1 MHDLKSRSISF
12 IISIALITVLLLFSK
27 TILFAIIFLVVLA
40 LVISIAL
47 WEFYKMAEK
56 KGAKPLYTLG
66 IIGTICYLVAV
77 FFSIFFVGW
86 TLVPQLIL
94 GALFFLLF
102 FQNLIRIRAPLT
114 SIAVSYFG
122 IFYVVV
128 SLAFIMKI
136 NFFYPVGAPISGQW
150 WLLYLL
156 VVTKSTDFA
165 AYFCGKFLGRNAL
178 APLISPKKT
187 IEGLIGGIACS
198 ILASFL
204 LVFLTPHV
212 YQELRTPWAFALIMA
227 LILSIFGQFGDLTE
241 SLIKRD
247 AGVKDSNRIKG
258 SGGILDMVDSM
269 IFTSPIFYLFLK
281 YGTAL

>member
-12 IISIALITVLLLFSK
+12 IISIAVITALLLFSK
-27 TILFAIIFLVVLA
+27 TILFAIIFFVVLA
-40 LVISIAL
+40 LVISVAL
-47 WEFYKMAEK
+47 WEFYKMSEN

-66 IIGTICYLVAV
+66 IIGALCYLSSV
-77 FFSIFFVGW
+77 FLSIFFVGW
-86 TLVPQLIL
+86 TLVPQLVL
-94 GALFFLLF
+94 GVLLFLFF
-102 FQNLIRIRAPLT
+102 FQNLIRIRAPLI
-114 SIAVSYFG
+114 SLSVSYFG
-122 IFYVVV
+122 IFYIVV

-156 VVTKSTDFA
+156 VVTKSTDLG
-165 AYFCGKFLGRNAL
+165 AYFIGKFFGRHPL

-187 IEGLIGGIACS
+187 IEGLIGGMACS

-204 LVFLTPHV
+204 LIFLTPHV
-212 YQELRTPWAFALIMA
+212 YQELKAPWVFALIMA
-227 LILSIFGQFGDLTE
+227 LVLSIFGQFGDLTE

-247 AGVKDSNRIKG
+247 AGVKDSNKIKG

-269 IFTSPIFYLFLK
+269 IFTSPIFYLFLE
-281 YGTAL
+281 YGTTL